1 LKFSSALS
9 SSWAEKKKTPQL
21 TNMDWM
27 KGNQETS
34 HWVLGFI
41 DNCGDLWWCSISCI
55 TIRTKPYETFWLCV
69 NAFSPCQDA
78 RLFPRP
84 SKIPGRVPGHLEDVL
99 LAEERY
105 AKTHAVLWPSVEA
118 PLWVSLAGAS
128 MGR

>member
-1 LKFSSALS
+1 MVQHKLYNN
-9 SSWAEKKKTPQL
+9 W
-21 TNMDWM
+21 D
-27 KGNQETS
+27 ETLRNLL
-34 HWVLGFI
+34 VM
-41 DNCGDLWWCSISCI
+41 
-55 TIRTKPYETFWLCV
+55 
-69 NAFSPCQDA
+69 CQC
-78 RLFPRP
+78 LFTLPRCPLVPRP